1 MPKARAAALAALTL
15 FAAAFTSSVVSAE
28 ETRTVAGYQFTVGFL
43 EEPAYVERPSA
54 VVLRLADSGGRPIE
68 GAQATLKVEIGVLGR
83 KQTLDFRP
91 VLDRPGSYE
100 AVFIPPHS
108 GEYTLRFFGR
118 IDGTPIEETFLS
130 GRNGIGKVIT
140 RTSSD
145 YSSAGAYFAF
155 GLLGVYLVGL
165 VVIYVVR
172 RQRRSA
178 LTS

>member
-1 MPKARAAALAALTL
+1 MRNARAALAALIL
-15 FAAAFTSSVVSAE
+15 LAAAFAPGVIGAE
-28 ETRTVAGYQFTVGFL
+28 ETRTVAGYQFAVGFRD
-43 EEPAYVERPSA
+43 EPAYVEQPNA
-54 VVLRLADSGGRPIE
+54 VLLRLADSAGRPVA
-68 GAQATLKVEIGVLGR
+68 GAHETLKVEIGVLGR

-91 VLDRPGSYE
+91 VRDRPDTYE

-118 IDGTPIEETFLS
+118 IDGTPIEETFVS

-140 RTSSD
+140 RSSND
-145 YSSAGAYFAF
+145 YSSWGAYFAF
-155 GLLGVYLVGL
+155 GLLGAYLVGL

-172 RQRRSA
+172 RQRRPA